1 VPVRGILI
9 RIIES
14 TFISFKSYRSYQLTI
29 TDRKGLS
36 TVRIA
41 MRTFSITS
49 PRITEDDER
58 KERESLTPEEI
69 DELEHDIH
77 GTGFDIVETDDM
89 RLQAVVQLDEA
100 ISMIPDTDKVA
111 YLRAL
116 ELCPELVRMESE
128 PIRFLRSENY
138 NPWVSIFPQY
148 IVLHC

>member
-1 VPVRGILI
+1 M
-9 RIIES
+9 S
-14 TFISFKSYRSYQLTI
+14 
-29 TDRKGLS
+29 
-36 TVRIA
+36 
-41 MRTFSITS
+41 TFSITS

-58 KERESLTPEEI
+58 RERESLTPEEI
-69 DELEHDIH
+69 DELKHDIH

-100 ISMIPDTDKVA
+100 IGMIPGTEKVA

-116 ELCPELVRMESE
+116 EVCPELVRTESE
-128 PIRFLRSENY
+128 SIRFLRSEKY